1 MNLQGT
7 ASLLNQGPPG
17 QTAERADAHTRQAL
31 AFDLGGACSADF
43 PAKQG
48 SSAAEKVHMPL
59 PGRTTEY
66 EAGVKPGMASAFRG
80 AAEQGKGLAAV
91 QSAGVSAGTYQQR
104 PSGSEQQRLGVDLR
118 ALGTG
123 REEPQVEAGSA
134 QEASGLEHTIRGA
147 PASDLIEHWQTAS
160 PAGTPSMN
168 KQAQLAREFSIAA
181 TGAFQRRDVMPA
193 LLDAQRLRQQP
204 IFTGSAAVC
213 NVSSSVDAAAGE
225 DACNDSHGNSAT
237 IPSPGM
243 SCSAQG
249 TSQQDPMPASVLATV
264 PESAACSVAWRSK
277 RKAAC
282 LEPAQTGKLHAH
294 AVPPQKRADSSQG
307 VPPPSCQASETAS
320 ERGPVTEQQHHHRK
334 GPLSSFGP
342 ADFNLD
348 APVQRSH
355 EQASRS
361 ADFPMHRSK
370 DASDEGPP
378 QLPQQT
384 AKIEQ
389 SANATTNA
397 SQLNE
402 CTTQHAAAAD
412 AGHSPAWMAE
422 QVRALAE
429 KSVAAPLPG
438 DWEGGGLIGRSVAF
452 VLLEDFDAGGQTI
465 LRGIKTGRCD
475 PYP

>member
-1 MNLQGT
+1 MDLQGT
-7 ASLLNQGPPG
+7 ASLPPW
-17 QTAERADAHTRQAL
+17 QTAERADSHTRQAL
-31 AFDLGGACSADF
+31 EFDLGGACAVDL
-43 PAKQG
+43 PAKHC
-48 SSAAEKVHMPL
+48 SSAAEKGHMPL
-59 PGRTTEY
+59 AGRRTEY
-66 EAGVKPGMASAFRG
+66 EAGAKPGMASACRG

-104 PSGSEQQRLGVDLR
+104 PSGSEQQRLGVNAR

-160 PAGTPSMN
+160 PAGMPSMN
-168 KQAQLAREFSIAA
+168 KQAQLAAREFSIAA
-181 TGAFQRRDVMPA
+181 TGAFQQRDVMPA

-204 IFTGSAAVC
+204 IFTGSAAMC
-213 NVSSSVDAAAGE
+213 NVSSSIDAAAGE
-225 DACNDSHGNSAT
+225 DACNASHGNSAT
-237 IPSPGM
+237 NPSPGM
-243 SCSAQG
+243 SCVAQG
-249 TSQQDPMPASVLATV
+249 TSQHDPMPASVLAAV
-264 PESAACSVAWRSK
+264 PESAACSVTWRSK

-294 AVPPQKRADSSQG
+294 AEPPQKRADSSQC

-320 ERGPVTEQQHHHRK
+320 ESGPVIEQQQHHRK
-334 GPLSSFGP
+334 GPLLSFGP
-342 ADFNLD
+342 AGFNLD
-348 APVQRSH
+348 APVQRSD

-389 SANATTNA
+389 SAHAATDS

-402 CTTQHAAAAD
+402 CTTQLAAAAGT
-412 AGHSPAWMAE
+412 GHSPAWMAE

-475 PYP
+475 PCP